1 MDEGSLRALVADSL
15 LWLDFEVKGDL
26 ISLAILG
33 KKLRSVVGYLQK

>member
-33 KKLRSVVGYLQK
+33 KK